1 MTVIQHRN
9 DNKIVHDT
17 DVKLVRWPADE
28 RMREHFKNQGIP
40 VLLVVEAGCH
50 PPICAD
56 AREDWIRAPVSRA
69 DLEARM
75 ATLRAKAWAGRLP
88 EIDPV
93 GVIRYNGRSCAVS
106 PTEAD
111 LLQCLVRDFG
121 EVVARSTL
129 LDCLP
134 ERPARCQRNALDLH
148 IMRIRRRIGVMGL
161 AIRTVWGQGYL
172 LEITR

>member
-1 MTVIQHRN
+1 MILTQRRD
-9 DNKIVHDT
+9 DNRIVSET

-28 RMREHFKNQGIP
+28 HRREHYKKLGIP
-40 VLLVVEAGCH
+40 VLLVVEAGCQ

-69 DLEARM
+69 DLDARM

-111 LLQCLVRDFG
+111 LLHCLVRDFG
-121 EVVARSTL
+121 EVVPRSRL
-129 LDCLP
+129 LECLP

-148 IMRIRRRIGVMGL
+148 IMRIRRRIGAIGL
-161 AIRTVWGQGYL
+161 VIRTVWGQGYL
-172 LEITR
+172 LEIAR

>member
-1 MTVIQHRN
+1 MSVIKHKGTDRA
-9 DNKIVHDT
+9 IREI

-28 RMREHFKNQGIP
+28 RKREQFRNLGIP
-40 VLLVVEAGCH
+40 VLLVVEAGCQ

-56 AREDWIRAPVSRA
+56 AREDWIRAPVSRG
-69 DLEARM
+69 DLEARI

-93 GVIRYNGRSCAVS
+93 GVIRYNGRSCSVS

-111 LLQCLVRDFG
+111 LLHCLVRDFG

-148 IMRIRRRIGVMGL
+148 IMRIRRRIGIMGL
-161 AIRTVWGQGYL
+161 VIRTVWGQGYL
-172 LEITR
+172 LEVAK